1 RATLARSQR
10 AHAQQLE
17 RLQYE
22 ARLLERQF
30 RRVDPDNR
38 LVAAELESR
47 WEQALRALKA
57 AQEVSEVVRLQ
68 REQESVPL
76 APALRAALVDLG
88 QRLPAIWE
96 TGLLSRTQKKTLLR
110 CLIDKVVIHRPV
122 PDHVHTRIVWRGGET
137 TVLDIPLAVGS
148 LDRLSNARELV
159 DRSLTL
165 HAAGLS
171 DEEIARQLT

>member
-1 RATLARSQR
+1 WTRIAASMRVSAPAACPAKGARCCTAWSTAASRGHKLQVSYRPTALYRCVELRHRYGTAVCQTIPADPVDGQVVAAFFAVLAPVQLDLYERVLSEQRATLARSQR

-57 AQEVSEVVRLQ
+57 AQEVSE
-68 REQESVPL
+68 
-76 APALRAALVDLG
+76 
-88 QRLPAIWE
+88 
-96 TGLLSRTQKKTLLR
+96 
-110 CLIDKVVIHRPV
+110 
-122 PDHVHTRIVWRGGET
+122 
-137 TVLDIPLAVGS
+137 
-148 LDRLSNARELV
+148 
-159 DRSLTL
+159 
-165 HAAGLS
+165 
-171 DEEIARQLT
+171 